1 LATISSGLGFFWS
14 LPLPSNRLENPL
26 QKEPL
31 LREKTSK
38 PPGSR
43 HRATQAVQ
51 VLLESEAEAL

>member
-1 LATISSGLGFFWS
+1 LGFFWS